1 VVFEEVS
8 WKNTKNGNSMHRRN
22 NISGKSFAL
31 FNSVDPKY
39 LQELATDLEISI
51 GQNEEEVAQ

>member
-1 VVFEEVS
+1 
-8 WKNTKNGNSMHRRN
+8 MHRWN